1 MSEVVLIGKPM
12 CHLCDDARA
21 VVAAVCAEV
30 DLPWSEW
37 SILDD
42 PGLYDE
48 DWERIPVV
56 LVDGRVQAIW
66 RVDPEALRREL
77 SEKRT

>member
-1 MSEVVLIGKPM
+1 MSVVLIGKPM

-21 VVAAVCAEV
+21 VVAEVCGDLGIAVE
-30 DLPWSEW
+30 ER

-42 PGLYDE
+42 AALYDE
-48 DWERIPVV
+48 YWERIPVV
-56 LVDGRVQAIW
+56 LVDGRVHAIW

-77 SEKRT
+77 SENRT